1 MNDENLIPFDK
12 RSESEQ
18 RKIRSMGGKARAE
31 KARQKNS
38 LKEILTTFCESS
50 ASNDVSD
57 AFSKL
62 GFEVSTKLQAMVAK
76 YITLCMSKRATAKDI
91 NSFLE
96 FMGKYTGQEP
106 AQKLEIEDKPVINI
120 DIPK

>member
-12 RSESEQ
+12 RTESEQ
-18 RKIRSMGGKARAE
+18 RRIRSMGGKAKAE
-31 KARQKNS
+31 KARQRNS
-38 LKEILTTFCESS
+38 LKEILTTFCESN
-50 ASNDVSD
+50 ASSDVSD

-62 GFEVSTKLQAMVAK
+62 GFEVNTKLQAMVAK

-106 AQKLEIEDKPVINI
+106 AQKIEVEDKPVINI
-120 DIPK
+120 DIPR